1 MKQDAFIQRLR
12 QALGSLPKRD
22 VDEIVADYREYIGDA
37 LSAGRTEEDVIAALG
52 EPEKLARELKAQANF
67 RQWEERRSFGNLMRV
82 VGSIAGLGL
91 LHLILLVPF
100 LLYMLVLTL
109 GYVFFGA
116 LTVAGLVTLVAFGSH
131 YVFGTPVPGVL
142 PFGGGAAQ
150 LGAAGAS
157 GKADGKGATDG
168 KAAQTGKI
176 AQDPKSASAAA
187 ADALN
192 DAKELRV
199 EGERYV
205 LDLHDGSRVSIVTR
219 KGVIDARKQGGKLSI
234 DATGDGA
241 RELLTTGDGARELL
255 TTGKG
260 DTLGIARADVI
271 ALDLKSANGDQMT
284 VANTGGSV
292 PGVNVPGIAGGNV
305 QMTPDGRGGM
315 NLSVTNGENSVSIVG
330 GRITVDNGKQHV
342 SVAAPAGFAL
352 GGIAFGY
359 GLAMLPI
366 GIVGLLVC
374 VWLTRVTW
382 RALGRYVR
390 RRIDAVSAKLE
401 RERAN

>member
-91 LHLILLVPF
+91 LHLVLLVPF

-241 RELLTTGDGARELL
+241 RELLTTGKD
-255 TTGKG
+255 

-315 NLSVTNGENSVSIVG
+315 NLSVTSGENSVSIVG

>member
-91 LHLILLVPF
+91 LHLVLLVPF

-150 LGAAGAS
+150 LGAAGVS

-241 RELLTTGDGARELL
+241 RELLTTGKD
-255 TTGKG
+255 

>member
-241 RELLTTGDGARELL
+241 RELLTTGKD
-255 TTGKG
+255 

-292 PGVNVPGIAGGNV
+292 PGVNVPGTAGGNV

>member
-91 LHLILLVPF
+91 LHLALLVPF

-241 RELLTTGDGARELL
+241 RELLTTG
-255 TTGKG
+255 KG

-292 PGVNVPGIAGGNV
+292 PGMNVPGIAGGNV

>member
-91 LHLILLVPF
+91 LHLVLLVPF

-131 YVFGTPVPGVL
+131 YVFGTPVPGAL

-157 GKADGKGATDG
+157 GKADG

-241 RELLTTGDGARELL
+241 RELLTTGKD
-255 TTGKG
+255 

>member
-91 LHLILLVPF
+91 LHLVLLVPF

-157 GKADGKGATDG
+157 GKADG

-241 RELLTTGDGARELL
+241 RELLTTGKD
-255 TTGKG
+255 

>member
-91 LHLILLVPF
+91 LHLVLLVPF

-241 RELLTTGDGARELL
+241 RELLTTG
-255 TTGKG
+255 KG

-382 RALGRYVR
+382 HALGRYVR

>member
-91 LHLILLVPF
+91 LHLVLLVPF

-241 RELLTTGDGARELL
+241 RELLTTGKD
-255 TTGKG
+255 

-390 RRIDAVSAKLE
+390 RRIDAVSVKLE

>member
-37 LSAGRTEEDVIAALG
+37 LSAGRTEENVIAALG

-91 LHLILLVPF
+91 LHLVLLVPF

-241 RELLTTGDGARELL
+241 RELLTTGKD
-255 TTGKG
+255 

>member
-241 RELLTTGDGARELL
+241 RELLTTGKD
-255 TTGKG
+255 

-305 QMTPDGRGGM
+305 QMTPDGRGGT

>member
-91 LHLILLVPF
+91 LHLVLLVPF

-219 KGVIDARKQGGKLSI
+219 KGVIDARKQGDKLSI

-241 RELLTTGDGARELL
+241 RELLTTGKD
-255 TTGKG
+255 
-260 DTLGIARADVI
+260 DTLGIERADVI

>member
-192 DAKELRV
+192 DTKELRV

-241 RELLTTGDGARELL
+241 RELLTTGKD
-255 TTGKG
+255 

>member
-91 LHLILLVPF
+91 LHLVLLVPF

-157 GKADGKGATDG
+157 GKADG

-241 RELLTTGDGARELL
+241 RELLTTGKD
-255 TTGKG
+255 

-292 PGVNVPGIAGGNV
+292 PSVNVPGIAGGNV

>member
-91 LHLILLVPF
+91 LHLVLLVPF

-131 YVFGTPVPGVL
+131 YVFGTPVQGVL

-157 GKADGKGATDG
+157 GKADGKAATDG

-241 RELLTTGDGARELL
+241 RELLTTGKD
-255 TTGKG
+255 

>member
-91 LHLILLVPF
+91 LHLVLLVPF

-234 DATGDGA
+234 AATGDGA
-241 RELLTTGDGARELL
+241 RELLTTGKD
-255 TTGKG
+255 

>member
-37 LSAGRTEEDVIAALG
+37 LSAGRTEENVIAALG

-91 LHLILLVPF
+91 LHLVLLVPF

-234 DATGDGA
+234 DA
-241 RELLTTGDGARELL
+241 TGDGARELL

>member
-37 LSAGRTEEDVIAALG
+37 LSAGCTEEDVIAALG

-91 LHLILLVPF
+91 LHLVLLVPF

-241 RELLTTGDGARELL
+241 RELLTTGKD
-255 TTGKG
+255 

>member
-150 LGAAGAS
+150 LGAAGTS

-241 RELLTTGDGARELL
+241 RELLTTGKD
-255 TTGKG
+255 

-374 VWLTRVTW
+374 LWLTRVTW

>member
-37 LSAGRTEEDVIAALG
+37 LSAGRTEENVIAALG

-91 LHLILLVPF
+91 LHLVLLVPF

-157 GKADGKGATDG
+157 GKADG

-241 RELLTTGDGARELL
+241 RELLTTGKD
-255 TTGKG
+255 

>member
-91 LHLILLVPF
+91 LHLVLLVPF

-241 RELLTTGDGARELL
+241 RELLTTGKD
-255 TTGKG
+255 

-359 GLAMLPI
+359 RLAMLPI

>member
-91 LHLILLVPF
+91 LHLVLLVPF

-241 RELLTTGDGARELL
+241 RELLTTGKD
-255 TTGKG
+255 
-260 DTLGIARADVI
+260 DTLDIARADVI

>member
-12 QALGSLPKRD
+12 QALDSLPKRE

-37 LSAGRTEEDVIAALG
+37 LAAGRAEEDVIAALG
-52 EPEKLARELKAQANF
+52 DPEKLARELKAQANF

-91 LHLILLVPF
+91 LHVILLVPF
-100 LLYMLVLTL
+100 LLYMLVLTT

-142 PFGGGAAQ
+142 PFGGGAGQADVA
-150 LGAAGAS
+150 GAAA
-157 GKADGKGATDG
+157 GKGAPGG
-168 KAAQTGKI
+168 KQAQGGKI
-176 AQDPKSASAAA
+176 EKDAQSASAAA

-199 EGERYV
+199 DGERYV

-219 KGVIDARKQGGKLSI
+219 KGVIDARKQDGKLSI
-234 DATGDGA
+234 DAMGDGA
-241 RELLTTGDGARELL
+241 RELLAA
-255 TTGKG
+255 GKD
-260 DTLGIARADVI
+260 DTLSIARADVI
-271 ALDLKSANGDQMT
+271 ALDLKSASGDQMT
-284 VANTGGSV
+284 VANTGASA
-292 PGVNVPGIAGGNV
+292 PGLNVPGIAGGNV
-305 QMTPDGRGGM
+305 QMTPDGHGGM
-315 NLSVTNGENSVSIVG
+315 HLSVTNGENSVSIVG

-342 SVAAPAGFAL
+342 SVAAPTGFAL

-359 GLAMLPI
+359 GLAMLPV

-374 VWLTRVTW
+374 IWLTRVTW
-382 RALGRYVR
+382 RALVRYVR

-401 RERAN
+401 RERVS

>member
-205 LDLHDGSRVSIVTR
+205 LDLHDRSRVSIVTR

-241 RELLTTGDGARELL
+241 RELLTTGKD
-255 TTGKG
+255 

>member
-241 RELLTTGDGARELL
+241 RELLTTGKD
-255 TTGKG
+255 

-390 RRIDAVSAKLE
+390 RRIDAVLAKLE

>member
-12 QALGSLPKRD
+12 QELDSLPKRE

-37 LSAGRTEEDVIAALG
+37 LAAGRAEEDVIAALG
-52 EPEKLARELKAQANF
+52 DPAKLARELKAQANF

-91 LHLILLVPF
+91 LHVILLVPF
-100 LLYMLVLTL
+100 LLYMLVLTT

-142 PFGGGAAQ
+142 PFGVGTGQ
-150 LGAAGAS
+150 VDVAGAT
-157 GKADGKGATDG
+157 AGKGAPEG
-168 KAAQTGKI
+168 KQAQGGKS
-176 AQDPKSASAAA
+176 AKDAKNASAAA
-187 ADALN
+187 ADARN

-199 EGERYV
+199 DGERYV

-219 KGVIDARKQGGKLSI
+219 KGVIDARKQDGKLSV

-241 RELLTTGDGARELL
+241 RELLTTGKD
-255 TTGKG
+255 
-260 DTLGIARADVI
+260 DTLSIARADVI
-271 ALDLKSANGDQMT
+271 ALDLKSVSGDQMT
-284 VANTGGSV
+284 VANTGASA
-292 PGVNVPGIAGGNV
+292 PGLNVPGIAGGNV
-305 QMTPDGRGGM
+305 QMTPDGHGGVH
-315 NLSVTNGENSVSIVG
+315 LSVTNGENSVSIVG

-342 SVAAPAGFAL
+342 SVAAPTGFAL

-374 VWLTRVTW
+374 IWLTRVTW
-382 RALGRYVR
+382 RALVRYVR

-401 RERAN
+401 REPVG

>member
-12 QALGSLPKRD
+12 QALDSLPKRE

-37 LSAGRTEEDVIAALG
+37 LAAGRAEEDVIAALG
-52 EPEKLARELKAQANF
+52 DPEKLARELKAQANF

-91 LHLILLVPF
+91 LHVILLVPF
-100 LLYMLVLTL
+100 LLYMLVLTT

-142 PFGGGAAQ
+142 PFGGGAGQADVA
-150 LGAAGAS
+150 GAAA
-157 GKADGKGATDG
+157 GKGAPGG
-168 KAAQTGKI
+168 KQAQGGKI
-176 AQDPKSASAAA
+176 EKDAQSASAAA

-199 EGERYV
+199 DGE
-205 LDLHDGSRVSIVTR
+205 
-219 KGVIDARKQGGKLSI
+219 
-234 DATGDGA
+234 
-241 RELLTTGDGARELL
+241 RELLAA
-255 TTGKG
+255 GKD
-260 DTLGIARADVI
+260 DTLSIARADVI
-271 ALDLKSANGDQMT
+271 ALDLKSASGDQMT
-284 VANTGGSV
+284 VANTGASA
-292 PGVNVPGIAGGNV
+292 PGLNVPGIAGGNV
-305 QMTPDGRGGM
+305 QMTPDGHGGM
-315 NLSVTNGENSVSIVG
+315 HLSVTNGENSVSIVG

-342 SVAAPAGFAL
+342 SVAAPTGFAL

-359 GLAMLPI
+359 GLAMLPV

-374 VWLTRVTW
+374 IWLTRVTW
-382 RALGRYVR
+382 RALVRYVR

-401 RERAN
+401 RERVS

>member
-91 LHLILLVPF
+91 LHLVLLVPF
-100 LLYMLVLTL
+100 LLYMLVLTQ

-241 RELLTTGDGARELL
+241 RELLTTGKD
-255 TTGKG
+255 

>member
-37 LSAGRTEEDVIAALG
+37 LSAGRTDEDVIAALG

-91 LHLILLVPF
+91 LHLVLLVPF

-241 RELLTTGDGARELL
+241 RELLTTGKD
-255 TTGKG
+255 

>member
-150 LGAAGAS
+150 LGAAGTS

-234 DATGDGA
+234 DA
-241 RELLTTGDGARELL
+241 TGDGARELL

>member
-241 RELLTTGDGARELL
+241 RELLTTG
-255 TTGKG
+255 KG

-382 RALGRYVR
+382 HALGRYVR

>member
-168 KAAQTGKI
+168 KAAQ
-176 AQDPKSASAAA
+176 DPKSASAAA

-241 RELLTTGDGARELL
+241 RELLTTGKD
-255 TTGKG
+255 

>member
-168 KAAQTGKI
+168 KATQTGKI

-241 RELLTTGDGARELL
+241 RELLTTGKD
-255 TTGKG
+255 

>member
-22 VDEIVADYREYIGDA
+22 IDEIVADYREYIGDA
-37 LSAGRTEEDVIAALG
+37 LAAGRAEEDVIAALG
-52 EPEKLARELKAQANF
+52 DPEKLARELKAQANF

-100 LLYMLVLTL
+100 LLYMLVLTT

-150 LGAAGAS
+150 VGAAGAA
-157 GKADGKGATDG
+157 GATAGKGAADG
-168 KAAQTGKI
+168 TEARG
-176 AQDPKSASAAA
+176 
-187 ADALN
+187 
-192 DAKELRV
+192 
-199 EGERYV
+199 GE
-205 LDLHDGSRVSIVTR
+205 I
-219 KGVIDARKQGGKLSI
+219 
-234 DATGDGA
+234 
-241 RELLTTGDGARELL
+241 
-255 TTGKG
+255 
-260 DTLGIARADVI
+260 
-271 ALDLKSANGDQMT
+271 
-284 VANTGGSV
+284 ANTGASA
-292 PGVNVPGIAGGNV
+292 PGVNVPGVAGGNV
-305 QMTPDGRGGM
+305 QITPDGRGGM
-315 NLSVTNGENSVSIVG
+315 NLSVTNGENAVSIVG

-342 SVAAPAGFAL
+342 SVAAPTGFAL

-374 VWLTRVTW
+374 IWLTRVTW
-382 RALGRYVR
+382 RALVRYVR

-401 RERAN
+401 RGRVG

>member
-219 KGVIDARKQGGKLSI
+219 KGVIDARKEGGKLSI

-241 RELLTTGDGARELL
+241 RELLTTGKD
-255 TTGKG
+255 

>member
-91 LHLILLVPF
+91 LHLVLLVPF

-131 YVFGTPVPGVL
+131 YVFGMPVPGVL

-241 RELLTTGDGARELL
+241 RELLTTGKD
-255 TTGKG
+255 

>member
-1 MKQDAFIQRLR
+1 MKQDTFIQRLR

-241 RELLTTGDGARELL
+241 RELLTTG
-255 TTGKG
+255 KG

>member
-91 LHLILLVPF
+91 LHLVLLVPF

-241 RELLTTGDGARELL
+241 RELLTTGKD
-255 TTGKG
+255 

-315 NLSVTNGENSVSIVG
+315 NLSVTNGETSVSIVG

>member
-91 LHLILLVPF
+91 LHLVLLVPF

-205 LDLHDGSRVSIVTR
+205 LDLHHGSRVSIVTR

-241 RELLTTGDGARELL
+241 RELLTTGKD
-255 TTGKG
+255 

>member
-241 RELLTTGDGARELL
+241 RELLTTG
-255 TTGKG
+255 KG

-374 VWLTRVTW
+374 LWLTRVTW

>member
-91 LHLILLVPF
+91 LHLVLLVPF

-219 KGVIDARKQGGKLSI
+219 KGVIDSRKQGGKLSI

-241 RELLTTGDGARELL
+241 RELLTTGKD
-255 TTGKG
+255 